1 MGLNV
6 TCNGQPVPV
15 GGGSLD
21 IVIDAGGDDIVFPTI
36 NVRGTNG
43 KVKIYRSKLNLDGTA
58 EFYTFRGDEPAEPK
72 DDPGDFPGHRAKE

>member
-58 EFYTFRGDEPAEPK
+58 EFFTFRDSDPDPDPAEPE
-72 DDPGDFPGHRAKE
+72 PGGE